1 MTMTDFS
8 LPATSTDLLWG
19 PHDPAPFQIVNPD
32 GQAPLLLVCDHASNA
47 VPAALG
53 QLGLNAR
60 ELSWHIAWDIGAAEV
75 TRQLARQLDAPAVL
89 SGYSRLVV
97 DCNRPPGDRTSI
109 IEISDG
115 IRIPGNCDLSN
126 AEADARV
133 NAAFWPYHRTITE
146 MLAHRRRRYPTQPP
160 ALIAIHSFTPRMDG
174 FQRPWHLGILWNR
187 DPRLAETLL
196 ARLAAD
202 PDLCVGDN
210 QPYSGRLVGFTMAT
224 HGGAAGL
231 PHVELEI
238 RQDLISDTAGCNHW
252 AAVIGDALAAVL
264 RHEMLFQ
271 IRHY

>member
-1 MTMTDFS
+1 MTDCNPPS
-8 LPATSTDLLWG
+8 IPTDALLSPG
-19 PHDPAPFQIVNPD
+19 DPEPFDLFNPR
-32 GQAPLLLVCDHASNA
+32 GQAPMLLVCDHASNTI
-47 VPAALG
+47 PAALG
-53 QLGLNAR
+53 QLGLGTQ
-60 ELSWHIAWDIGAAEV
+60 ELAWHIAWDIGAAEV
-75 TRQLARQLDAPAVL
+75 TRQLARKLDAPAVL

-97 DCNRPPGDRTSI
+97 DCNRPPGDPTSI

-115 IRIPGNCDLSN
+115 VRIPGNCGLSD
-126 AEADARV
+126 AQADARV
-133 NAAFWPYHRTITE
+133 NAAFWPYHRAITE
-146 MLAHRRRRYPTQPP
+146 MLAHRRRRDPAKPP
-160 ALIAIHSFTPRMDG
+160 ALIAIHSFTPRMNG

-196 ARLAAD
+196 AWFAAH
-202 PDLCVGDN
+202 PELCVGDN

-231 PHVELEI
+231 PHVEIEI
-238 RQDLISDTAGCNHW
+238 RQDLIGDAAGCAHW